1 MKELLRRRLCF
12 FGILFLAAVWTEL
25 MLAGPP
31 EDTYDLYSG
40 ERVIVTGKVSRKEIK
55 TNSYA
60 VYLSDVHI
68 AEGSG
73 DAGAGS
79 EKNRSYKDL
88 CDGARSV
95 DLGLVCYLS
104 TDGRTDADLPYM
116 GAWVRVEGK
125 ISEFRRAT
133 NPGQFD
139 MKNYYLYKGYGANM
153 YIDTWEEVSESYSFY
168 REWLWRL
175 RCFFGSVY
183 DLIMDPDDAGVMRAM
198 ILGDKSELSDDI
210 KELYRMNG
218 IAHILAISGLH
229 ISIIGFGLYKLLR
242 RTTMPVTPS
251 VCVSALVLLSYA
263 EMTGQGTSTV
273 RAVTM
278 FIIMTGADILRRSY
292 DLPTALV
299 VSALTCIITS
309 PYELMTSG
317 FWMSYMAVG
326 GAAVFYPAVK
336 QKIRIENRHLKTV
349 LSALGSGVCVT
360 VFTMPLIALSYY
372 EIPVY
377 SVLLNLAVIP
387 LMTVLMVMGVLSL
400 AAGCISADAGCIMAI
415 PCHLVMS
422 LYSFLC
428 EAIEQLPF
436 HNYICGAPVAWQVAV
451 FYGIII
457 LVIAYG
463 KKMKL
468 YERILAMPVALAVL
482 FCRLSSG
489 FFVTMLDVGQGDG
502 ICVSSEETV
511 CMIDGG
517 SSSKKDLFKYT
528 IMPFL
533 KYKGYSRVDC
543 WFISHPDSD
552 HTSGLIEMLQT
563 EDMGSIDIGRII
575 LPDAYGAC
583 GDFEELISLA
593 DSHNVEVVYFST
605 GDCLTDESGL
615 RIFCMHPDEGYR
627 TDDVNSYSEILEVT
641 YGTFGGIFTG
651 DATVES
657 EQNVLGLLTDEEMK
671 KKLKFPEGGYQV
683 LKVGHHGSRT
693 SSSEE
698 WLSWVSPSVALI
710 SAGDNNSY
718 GHPHEDVLERL
729 GQHGVDVFRTDES
742 GAIMIR
748 EHKDGI
754 EISCFCD

>member
-12 FGILFLAAVWTEL
+12 FGITFLAAVWMAF
-25 MLAGPP
+25 MLSGPP
-31 EDTYDLYSG
+31 DDAYDSYYG
-40 ERVIVTGKVSRKEIK
+40 ERVMVSGKVSRKEIK
-55 TNSYA
+55 ANSYA
-60 VYLSDVHI
+60 VYLSGVRI
-68 AEGSG
+68 AEVSG
-73 DAGAGS
+73 DSGAES
-79 EKNRSYKDL
+79 KKYKSDKAIYGESRL
-88 CDGARSV
+88 MDS
-95 DLGLVCYLS
+95 GLVCYLG
-104 TDGRTDADLPYM
+104 TEGRTYDALPCM
-116 GAWVRVEGK
+116 GEKICVEGK
-125 ISEFRRAT
+125 IGEFRIAT

-153 YIDTWEEVSESYSFY
+153 YADAWESASAEYSLY
-168 REWLWRL
+168 REWLWRI
-175 RCFFGSVY
+175 RCYLGNVY
-183 DLIMDPDDAGVMRAM
+183 DSIMDPDDAGIMRAM

-229 ISIIGFGLYKLLR
+229 ISIIGFGLYKLMR
-242 RTTMPVTPS
+242 RTTMPVTPA
-251 VCVSALVLLSYA
+251 VCVSALIMLSYA

-278 FIIMTGADILRRSY
+278 FLIMTGADVLRRSY

-299 VSALTCIITS
+299 ISAMTSVLTN

-326 GAAVFYPAVK
+326 GVAIFYPAVK
-336 QKIRIENRHLKTV
+336 QKIRIEDRYLRAV
-349 LSALGSGVCVT
+349 LSAVCSGICVT

-387 LMTVLMVMGVLSL
+387 LMTVLMLTGLL
-400 AAGCISADAGCIMAI
+400 ALAVGCISTAAGCIMAL

-422 LYSFLC
+422 MYSFLC
-428 EAIEQLPF
+428 ETIDKLPF
-436 HNYICGAPVAWQVAV
+436 HNYICGVPSALQVAL
-451 FYGIII
+451 FYGILI

-463 KKMKL
+463 KKLKL
-468 YERILAMPVALAVL
+468 YQRILAMPVALAVL
-482 FCRLSSG
+482 LYRLPSDFS
-489 FFVTMLDVGQGDG
+489 VTMLDVGQGDG
-502 ICVSSEETV
+502 ICVSSEKTV

-533 KYKGYSRVDC
+533 KYNGYSKVDC

-552 HTSGLIEMLQT
+552 HTSGLIEMLET
-563 EDMGSIDIGRII
+563 EDMGGIEIGRII
-575 LPDAYGAC
+575 LPDAYGVHDDC
-583 GDFEELISLA
+583 GELISLA
-593 DSHNVEVVYFST
+593 DSHNVEVVYFSS
-605 GDCLTDESGL
+605 GAQLSDESGM
-615 RIFCMHPDEGYR
+615 RILCLHPDEGYR
-627 TDDVNSYSEILEVT
+627 TDDVNSYSEVLEVSH
-641 YGTFGGIFTG
+641 GSFAGIFTG

-657 EQNVLGLLTDEEMK
+657 EENVFEILEDEGIRES
-671 KKLKFPEGGYQV
+671 LKYPDGGYPV
-683 LKVGHHGSRT
+683 LKVGHHGSHT
-693 SSSEE
+693 SSGEK
-698 WLSWVSPSVALI
+698 WLSWVSPSIALI
-710 SAGDNNSY
+710 SVGENNSY

-729 GQHGVDVFRTDES
+729 GQHGADVFRTDES
-742 GAIMIR
+742 GAVTIK